1 MARILVIDDD
11 ETFSYVLKRACSRQ
25 GHEVVLSASACEAKD
40 ASTGMFDVVFLDI
53 SLPDGNGLSL
63 LPLLLGNEGH
73 PEIIVI
79 TGHDNRDWLEEALL
93 AGAWDFIRK
102 DDSLETVL
110 AALEQALLY
119 HQNRCGARSSPGQQ
133 TMQLRRNRLVGSGAA
148 ISRCLETVRQCADS
162 DVCVLLSG
170 ETGTG
175 KEVFAR
181 TIHENSGRQNGPFVV
196 VDCAAIPE
204 NLAESLLFGHVRG
217 AFTGAVTRENGLI
230 PEADGGTLFLD
241 EVGELPLSLQKVF
254 LRVLQEKRVRP
265 VGSIQEHPCD
275 FRLIA
280 ATNRNLEH
288 MVAEESFRRD
298 LFYRLQTVHI
308 PLPPLR
314 ERQEDILPLAQHFCG
329 HFSELYGLSAKQL
342 ATGTA
347 SALQMYDWPGN
358 VRELCGAVERSIL
371 AAGWASVVFPQH
383 LPTGI
388 RIHAATQRL
397 ATLSAPREKEIASVS
412 EGTLPSYAA
421 FREQVWQKEE
431 GCYLARVL
439 EQAEGNILKACEI
452 TGLSRSRLYALLKR
466 HGLTR

>member
-1 MARILVIDDD
+1 MARILIIDDD

-25 GHEVVLSASACEAKD
+25 GHEVMLSASACEAKE
-40 ASTGMFDVVFLDI
+40 ASAGMFDIVFLDI

-63 LPLLLGNEGH
+63 LPLLLGSEGH
-73 PEIIVI
+73 PEVIVI
-79 TGHDNRDWLEEALL
+79 TGHDNRDWLEQALM

-102 DDSLETVL
+102 DDSLDTVF

-119 HQNRCGARSSPGQQ
+119 HQNRCGAQLSSSGQR
-133 TMQLRRNRLVGSGAA
+133 TTPLKRNRLVGSGAA
-148 ISRCLETVRQCADS
+148 IGRCLESVIQCADS

-181 TIHENSGRQNGPFVV
+181 TIHENSGRQNGPFIV
-196 VDCAAIPE
+196 VDCAALPE

-217 AFTGAVTRENGLI
+217 AFTGAITRENGLI

-265 VGSIQEHPCD
+265 VGSTQETPCD

-288 MVAEESFRRD
+288 MVEEESFRRD

-308 PLPPLR
+308 PLPPCVNARRTSCLWRTIFAPTSPNSTPSPQSSLPRGRLR
-314 ERQEDILPLAQHFCG
+314 RCSCTAGRATCGNCAEPWSVRSSPRGGLPSFFPNTCPQ
-329 HFSELYGLSAKQL
+329 
-342 ATGTA
+342 A
-347 SALQMYDWPGN
+347 SASMPQ
-358 VRELCGAVERSIL
+358 RS
-371 AAGWASVVFPQH
+371 A
-383 LPTGI
+383 
-388 RIHAATQRL
+388 
-397 ATLSAPREKEIASVS
+397 
-412 EGTLPSYAA
+412 
-421 FREQVWQKEE
+421 
-431 GCYLARVL
+431 
-439 EQAEGNILKACEI
+439 
-452 TGLSRSRLYALLKR
+452 
-466 HGLTR
+466 

>member
-1 MARILVIDDD
+1 MDMARILVIDDD

-25 GHEVVLSASACEAKD
+25 GHEVMLSASACEAKE
-40 ASTGMFDVVFLDI
+40 ASAGMFDIVFLDI

-63 LPLLLGNEGH
+63 LPLLLGSEGH
-73 PEIIVI
+73 PEVIVI
-79 TGHDNRDWLEEALL
+79 TGHDNRDWLEQALM

-102 DDSLETVL
+102 DDSLDTVF

-119 HQNRCGARSSPGQQ
+119 HQNRCGAQLSSSGQR
-133 TMQLRRNRLVGSGAA
+133 TTPLKRNRLVGSGAA
-148 ISRCLETVRQCADS
+148 IGRCLESVIQCADS

-181 TIHENSGRQNGPFVV
+181 TIHENSGRQNGPFIV
-196 VDCAAIPE
+196 VDRAALPE
-204 NLAESLLFGHVRG
+204 HLAESLLFGHVRG
-217 AFTGAVTRENGLI
+217 AFTGAITRENGLI

-265 VGSIQEHPCD
+265 VGSTQETPCD

-288 MVAEESFRRD
+288 MVEEESFRRD

-314 ERQEDILPLAQHFCG
+314 ERQEDILPLRPPRKAACHGDGYGVAVVRLAGQRAGTVRSHGAFG
-329 HFSELYGLSAKQL
+329 PHRGAGFRHFSPTPAHRHPHSCRNAALSRAFRSKGRKGLLRFRKRPPLLCRVPRTGMAKGRRPL
-342 ATGTA
+342 SGPDTRSDRGKHFGGVRGDRAFPLTA
-347 SALQMYDWPGN
+347 L
-358 VRELCGAVERSIL
+358 
-371 AAGWASVVFPQH
+371 
-383 LPTGI
+383 
-388 RIHAATQRL
+388 RL
-397 ATLSAPREKEIASVS
+397 AQTPR
-412 EGTLPSYAA
+412 PH
-421 FREQVWQKEE
+421 
-431 GCYLARVL
+431 
-439 EQAEGNILKACEI
+439 
-452 TGLSRSRLYALLKR
+452 ALMS
-466 HGLTR
+466 